1 MNVLI
6 FGDQTADQTQ
16 LLRKIVTRKDNTLL
30 AAFLERSAAAVRD
43 EVEKLPKIKR
53 QHMPDFLTIGH
64 LIEAYFEK
72 GFKVP
77 QLESCLVTI
86 SQLAHF
92 IG

>member
-16 LLRKIVTRKDNTLL
+16 LLRRIVNRKDNTLL
-30 AAFLERSAAAVRD
+30 SSFLERAASALRD

-53 QHMPDFLTIGH
+53 ASIPDFLTISH
-64 LIEAYFEK
+64 LIEAYNENDSK
-72 GFKVP
+72 LP

-86 SQLAHF
+86 AQLAHF

>member
-6 FGDQTADQTQ
+6 FGDQTADQTT
-16 LLRKIVTRKDNTLL
+16 LLRQIVNRKDSTLL
-30 AAFLERSAAAVRD
+30 TSFLERAAAAVRD

-53 QHMPDFLTIGH
+53 ASIPDFLTISH
-64 LIEAYFEK
+64 LIEAYYEK
-72 GFKVP
+72 GSKIP

-86 SQLAHF
+86 AQLAHF